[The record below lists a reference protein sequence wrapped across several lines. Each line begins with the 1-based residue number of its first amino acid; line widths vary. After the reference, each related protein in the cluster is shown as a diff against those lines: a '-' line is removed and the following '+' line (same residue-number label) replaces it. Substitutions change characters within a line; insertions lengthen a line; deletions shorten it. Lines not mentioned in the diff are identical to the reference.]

1 MPRRSLQNLAKAA
14 RQARSGDVAAQPKG
28 VQRDV
33 GVFARA
39 IGVTPETFYGWAPST
54 RLKYIRAAEQGRTA
68 AQERARVRTV
78 RAVKSAKKRSM
89 GPERPTGVKA
99 DPRWA
104 RVRYLQREME
114 IEGLNTTPGPET
126 GVDRLGYEDLYSSES
141 LVAHI
146 TTYGYPY
153 VLDRMEQQYRAIRE
167 FNTQGELRA
176 TIGQDEFRG
185 RFGHLT
191 RRDFAASDAVADD
204 DERWYWYHANSLHF
218 DMS

>member
-1 MPRRSLQNLAKAA
+1 MPRRPLPNLAKAA
-14 RQARSGDVAAQPKG
+14 RRAAQGDVTAQPKR

-39 IGVTPETFYGWAPST
+39 IGVTPETFYGWSLST
-54 RLKYIRAAEQGRTA
+54 RLKYIRAAEHGRTA
-68 AQERARVRTV
+68 TDERARLRTQ
-78 RAVKSAKKRSM
+78 RAVSDAKKRSKTTP
-89 GPERPTGVKA
+89 GTGGGVKG
-99 DPRWA
+99 DNRWA
-104 RVRYLQREME
+104 RVKFLQREME

-126 GVDRLGYEDLYSSES
+126 GVDRLGYEDLYSDES

-153 VLDRMEQQYRAIRE
+153 VLDRMEHQYRAIRE
-167 FNTQGELRA
+167 YNTQGELRA
-176 TIGQDEFRG
+176 TIGQDEFRT
-185 RFGHLT
+185 RFGHLA

-218 DMS
+218 DM

>member
-1 MPRRSLQNLAKAA
+1 MARRSLQTLAVAA
-14 RQARSGDVAAQPKG
+14 RQVRSGDVSAQPKG

-54 RLKYIRAAEQGRTA
+54 RLKYIRAAEHGRTV
-68 AQERARVRTV
+68 AQERARLRTQ
-78 RAVKSAKKRSM
+78 RAVSEAKKRSK
-89 GPERPTGVKA
+89 GAPSGVQA
-99 DPRWA
+99 DSRWA
-104 RVRYLQREME
+104 RVKFLQSEME

-126 GVDRLGYEDLYSSES
+126 GIDRLGYEDLYSDES
-141 LVAHI
+141 LIEHI
-146 TTYGYPY
+146 KVYGYPY

-167 FNTQGELRA
+167 YNTQGELRA
-176 TIGQDEFRG
+176 TIGQDEFRS
-185 RFGHLT
+185 RFGHLA

-218 DMS
+218 DM